1 MIFKRCCNWLC
12 SKISSRLFVMNF
24 LVFRLWKIIKN
35 KRVDIFAFCQLEN
48 SFKIMI
54 WVWED
59 FGAKVKKCDFGQ
71 KPVCYSPRF
80 WMKNQDFGKKIKMS
94 QNFTSCKTCFLKGFP
109 IDRTWKSRIVYFL
122 WIFYRIGIVGIV
134 SLTSVGMGIVS
145 LASLGM
151 GGFLAWV
158 WALLGLLAWACWHR

>member
-1 MIFKRCCNWLC
+1 
-12 SKISSRLFVMNF
+12 MNF

-35 KRVDIFAFCQLEN
+35 KKVDVFAFCRLEN
-48 SFKIMI
+48 SLKIMI

-71 KPVCYSPRF
+71 KPVCYIAHG
-80 WMKNQDFGKKIKMS
+80 FGWKTKISAKKIKMS
-94 QNFTSCKTCFLKGFP
+94 QNFTSGKTCFLKGFP

-134 SLTSVGMGIVS
+134 SLSSMGMGIVS

-151 GGFLAWV
+151 GGFLAWA